1 MADLLIL
8 ETEAE
13 DNEQV
18 TKVDK
23 KSNKNK
29 RKKRNRNK
37 QNKEDPSIKTN
48 NQKIDMDPN
57 VTTKPIK
64 KSKADSKLT
73 NHEEEKKLVE
83 ELTITELSS
92 KIDQENDHNLLA
104 EVVNDMQVIS
114 IYQETKSECD
124 KEDEHKLEKDLAE
137 DIKVYNAD
145 KLESTLF
152 PKSKLLEDQDELTNT
167 QVAKITSS
175 MSNNECEK
183 IGNIRTSYDSNSGSN
198 YRCKS
203 NEKNKC
209 QNYTN
214 QYKNEYGNLSSPPSH
229 DHKRIS
235 NSSDVVSLKSEE
247 KYGERSA
254 EKIKDQNLTNPTS
267 ETSSIKCSSVASQ
280 YDKVAPALV
289 QNTTQNYNDG
299 SEWITSSNKNRNQ
312 KNKKNVKSNKNNKK
326 AKQNKNK
333 AKPVKK
339 QPQNQNTEEKKPN
352 SIWDQDIEQNVL
364 SVTAPEAL
372 APKPHDAPKTP
383 IKTEK
388 SLQIKNKDSNV
399 VKEHATSKGKF

>member
-1 MADLLIL
+1 MADLLIQ

-37 QNKEDPSIKTN
+37 QNKEDPSIKSN

-57 VTTKPIK
+57 VTTKPVK

-73 NHEEEKKLVE
+73 DHEEEKKLVE

-92 KIDQENDHNLLA
+92 KIDQENDHHLLG
-104 EVVNDMQVIS
+104 EVVNDMQGIS

-124 KEDEHKLEKDLAE
+124 KEDEYKLEKDLAE

-145 KLESTLF
+145 KLDTTLF
-152 PKSKLLEDQDELTNT
+152 AKSKLLEDQDELTNT

-175 MSNNECEK
+175 MSNNEGEK
-183 IGNIRTSYDSNSGSN
+183 IGHIRTSYDSNSGSN

-214 QYKNEYGNLSSPPSH
+214 QYKNEYGILSSPPSH

-247 KYGERSA
+247 KFGGKSA

-289 QNTTQNYNDG
+289 QNTSQNYNDG

-312 KNKKNVKSNKNNKK
+312 NK
-326 AKQNKNK
+326 
-333 AKPVKK
+333 
-339 QPQNQNTEEKKPN
+339 
-352 SIWDQDIEQNVL
+352 
-364 SVTAPEAL
+364 
-372 APKPHDAPKTP
+372 
-383 IKTEK
+383 
-388 SLQIKNKDSNV
+388 
-399 VKEHATSKGKF
+399 